1 MVADLATRTPD
12 QDRRAAGAPWPLR
25 HFPDGRGRHPAAGVR
40 QHPCADQRPARTA
53 FHSSVRMTAYR
64 ARSARPNAGDGTG
77 AFGQGRD
84 HASDGPISLHG
95 RATPP
100 ARGILRKPRTK
111 MLGEPR
117 SVALTSRKERQ
128 MGNVGE
134 YVGAPMTQEQSAK
147 MALAGASNFIDI
159 ISDLKCALLINKS
172 KLPLI
177 TSDNPAVES
186 NRFILQKYKGLKNW
200 GLSTAGIY
208 LYLPIS
214 PKYAFI
220 AYDKCVY
227 KLSGKV
233 GRICDINQADV
244 FILNQLIFLNSDNSI
259 YFHNNE
265 FPDKLVAG
273 LKVVSGLRQDS
284 EFRVNVAVLTE
295 NNESKEYQTFV
306 AVTDEEF
313 MNAGEGLL
321 HIESRPPKIN
331 KHFSKLRYQYKLRY
345 VDTRSGAGLRR
356 YTVDQDALRRNR
368 Y

>member
-1 MVADLATRTPD
+1 MANNKNQHFVP
-12 QDRRAAGAPWPLR
+12 QVYLR
-25 HFPDGRGRHPAAGVR
+25 SF
-40 QHPCADQRPARTA
+40 
-53 FHSSVRMTAYR
+53 
-64 ARSARPNAGDGTG
+64 
-77 AFGQGRD
+77 
-84 HASDGPISLHG
+84 ASDKKQKQLNIWLHKQDLLIFGASIKNQCSKSYFYGSDLILEELFKFPEQVYGKVKRKIINGENISNNDLYLLLFFWLVQYLRSE
-95 RATPP
+95 RAVESRTL
-100 ARGILRKPRTK
+100 AMDVMRDKIL
-111 MLGEPR
+111 LGHEDDEKI
-117 SVALTSRKERQ
+117 L
-128 MGNVGE
+128 E

-265 FPDKLVAG
+265 FTDKLVAG
-273 LKVVSGLRQDS
+273 LKEVSGLRQDS